1 MNSSPETRKNTYT
14 ATTNPTN
21 QTSCEERRKFKM
33 VKKSVTLYVNGVKR
47 EVREGSVDPKQSLL
61 QYLREVGLTGTK
73 LGCGEGGCGACTVMI
88 SHFDPTLSKPRHVSA
103 NACLVPLCS
112 LDGYHVTTVEGIGG
126 IRQGLHPVQKR
137 LASLHGSQC
146 GFCTPGIVMSL
157 YTTLRNN
164 PNATPHEIEE
174 SLDGNL
180 CRCTG
185 YRPILDAA
193 KSLSNNKP
201 SGCCGGGGGGGGS
214 GGCPCLEGTSANG
227 KPMMSTTTE
236 NTLQVIPSLADE
248 NHTEPIFPPDLFSYV
263 HEEILVSNGSVSWYQ
278 PVNLESLL
286 EYKQNYPNCKLIV
299 GNTEVGIETQ
309 FKNFEYPILVNPCH
323 VPELR
328 VLRLEEEGIRVGAS
342 LSLEVLRNYIHH
354 TFLAS
359 PSSASETPLVPH
371 QRRGLVAIYHM
382 LTWFASTQIRNVAC
396 LGGNLV
402 TASPISDMNPML
414 SCLNAVLKLKSASG
428 DRTILV
434 KDFFRSYR
442 QVNINGDEIVQDI
455 FIPFTQRFEFVIPL
469 KQARRR
475 EDDISI
481 VTSGGWSLSL
491 SLSLSFTFLSLLLLL
506 DLMPSQE

>member
-1 MNSSPETRKNTYT
+1 M
-14 ATTNPTN
+14 
-21 QTSCEERRKFKM
+21 SCGVE
-33 VKKSVTLYVNGVKR
+33 LYVNGVKKA
-47 EVREGSVDPKQSLL
+47 VRGADINPKQTLL
-61 QYLREVGLTGTK
+61 QYLRETGLTGTK

-88 SHFDPTLSKPRHVSA
+88 SYFDETISKPRHISA
-103 NACLVPLCS
+103 NACLVPFCS

-126 IRQGLHPVQKR
+126 LRQGLHPVQQR

-157 YTTLRNN
+157 YTILRNN

-193 KSLSNNKP
+193 KSLSNNKS
-201 SGCCGGGGGGGGS
+201 SGCCGGGGGGGGGGD
-214 GGCPCLEGTSANG
+214 GGCPCLEGGAG
-227 KPMMSTTTE
+227 KQVVSSNTE
-236 NTLQVIPSLADE
+236 DTLQSSPSLADE
-248 NHTEPIFPPDLFSYV
+248 NHTEPIFPPALFGYKRG
-263 HEEILVSNGSVSWYQ
+263 EILISNGGVSWYQ
-278 PVNLESLL
+278 PVDLQSLL
-286 EYKQNYPNCKLIV
+286 EYKQSHPNCKLIV

-309 FKNFEYPILVNPCH
+309 FKNMEYSTLVNPCH

-328 VLRLEEEGIRVGAS
+328 VLRLEEAGIRVGAA
-342 LSLEVLRNYIHH
+342 LSLEVLRNYIHQ
-354 TFLAS
+354 TFFLHS
-359 PSSASETPLVPH
+359 PSTSSLSSPPLLAPH
-371 QRRGLVAIYHM
+371 QRRSLIAIHHM

-414 SCLNAVLKLKSASG
+414 SCLNAELSLKSLSG
-428 DRTILV
+428 DRTMLV

-442 QVNINGDEIVQDI
+442 QVNLNPDEILQDI
-455 FIPFTQRFEFVIPL
+455 FIPFTKEFEFVIPL

-481 VTSGGWSLSL
+481 VTSGEWLLSSLS
-491 SLSLSFTFLSLLLLL
+491 TSLLLLTVL
-506 DLMPSQE
+506 RDEVRAHSISRPMDHFRRLIIVWWDVSDHLRCV

>member
-1 MNSSPETRKNTYT
+1 MAK
-14 ATTNPTN
+14 ATLL
-21 QTSCEERRKFKM
+21 
-33 VKKSVTLYVNGVKR
+33 VYVNGVRR
-47 EVREGSVDPKQSLL
+47 EVRGDAVDPKQSLL
-61 QYLREVGLTGTK
+61 QYLRGIGLTGTK

-88 SHFDPTLSKPRHVSA
+88 SYYDQTLCKPRHLSA

-126 IRQGLHPVQKR
+126 LRQGLHPVQKR

-157 YTTLRNN
+157 YTILRNN

-193 KSLSNNKP
+193 KSLSGNKS
-201 SGCCGGGGGGGGS
+201 SGCCGGAGGGS
-214 GGCPCLEGTSANG
+214 GGCPCLEGDDSKG
-227 KPMMSTTTE
+227 KQLISSTTE
-236 NTLQVIPSLADE
+236 ALINSSPSLADE
-248 NHTEPIFPPDLFSYV
+248 NHTEPIFPPELFSYNR
-263 HEEILVSNGSVSWYQ
+263 EELLISNRGVTWYQ
-278 PVNLESLL
+278 PINLQSLL
-286 EYKQNYPNCKLIV
+286 EYKHQHPSCKLIV

-309 FKNFEYPILVNPCH
+309 FKNFEYPYLVNPCH
-323 VPELR
+323 IPELR
-328 VLRLEEEGIRVGAS
+328 VLRLEDDGIRVGAS
-342 LSLEVLRNYIHH
+342 LSLEVLRTYIDKN
-354 TFLAS
+354 FLHSSS
-359 PSSASETPLVPH
+359 PLLLPH

-414 SCLNAVLKLKSASG
+414 SCLNAVLKLTSVNG
-428 DRTILV
+428 DRTLLV
-434 KDFFRSYR
+434 KEFFRSYR
-442 QVNINGDEIVQDI
+442 QVNIAADEVVQDI
-455 FIPFTQRFEFVIPL
+455 FIPFTKEFEFVIPL

-481 VTSGGWSLSL
+481 VTSGK
-491 SLSLSFTFLSLLLLL
+491 
-506 DLMPSQE
+506 